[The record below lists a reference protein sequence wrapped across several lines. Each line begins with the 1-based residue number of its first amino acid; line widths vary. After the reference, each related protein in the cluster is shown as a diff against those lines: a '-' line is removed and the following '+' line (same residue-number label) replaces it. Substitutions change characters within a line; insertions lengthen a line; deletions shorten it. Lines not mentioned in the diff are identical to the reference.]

1 MDLQYN
7 ADERELLKL
16 VQFFRKQADR
26 LQNEESYPQMI
37 ATCDK
42 LIEQLDIHVKSREQV
57 LASNEQLKG
66 LVKDN
71 ASCPQCEK
79 NANLKLVGVD
89 LSPQGW
95 KNNKYRC
102 RACNIEFVWN
112 VPNNPWDMV
121 PYVEAFIVELEK
133 TIMDAGTN
141 EMVKGANAE
150 ALAQMKANLEK
161 IKPIVQ
167 ASEQNMAELEAREKE
182 MSDMVNKVKKHLMIE
197 KIRLD
202 L

>member
-1 MDLQYN
+1 MEEHYN

-16 VQFFRKQADR
+16 VIFFKKQAER
-26 LQNEESYPQMI
+26 LQNEETYPHMI
-37 ATCDK
+37 ETCDK
-42 LIEQLDIHVKSREQV
+42 LVEQLNIHVKSREMV
-57 LASNEQLKG
+57 LASREQLKG

-71 ASCPQCEK
+71 AYCPKCEK
-79 NANLKLVGVD
+79 NANLKLVGTD
-89 LSPQGW
+89 ISPQGW

-112 VPNNPWDMV
+112 VPNNPWDMI

-133 TIMDAGTN
+133 GLMDASQGDAAKAMNT
-141 EMVKGANAE
+141 E
-150 ALAQMKANLEK
+150 ALAQMKENLEK

-167 ASEQNMAELEAREKE
+167 ASEQNMAELEVREKE